1 MLNIISTSPI
11 IQLYE
16 NFLTRKECES
26 LINKDSNT
34 IDLIYDKLSR
44 ELKINRLQF
53 ESIEIVENPSDEGRL
68 DYFFGAEQAQNR
80 QGGNRTATIV
90 LQLTTPKIGGELY
103 FPWPGILIRPNRGK
117 LTYFEYD
124 DLDVTDRIKSQYK
137 FTATTDGTNWVA
149 LIRVREFNTT
159 KLAAEV
165 EPIADFYQ
173 QSFQDSIYQLTCGPS
188 DDLRQLNIVLP
199 ANRTPGATIIVG
211 FTAGM
216 DSSLLLYLLAQLNK
230 LQKIP
235 YHIQPI
241 IIHNRQG
248 SSDVP
253 NKKYAD
259 PILEDWN
266 SLVPMV
272 ELIRQ
277 KTGTKILDTIMHV
290 ASPLVP
296 RENQKIQAMW
306 DFYLRQYGH
315 RFNKYSYIFVGS
327 NQNPTDPGFPQGPRR
342 ILSAAPPWM
351 NPFINL
357 EKSHIVD
364 ALLQIG
370 CEDMVAISP
379 KCSISHTTL
388 DERCDIWQCME
399 RRWAFKRINKIE
411 VGARHF
417 LQGKNMNYDLTQNID
432 DLLSIDPTTENFISM
447 KLPTIGTFVLR
458 KDEMSKLYAGG
469 TGTDTGGDVGPDV
482 ADSPEGT
489 ESESESESESDA

>member
-11 IQLYE
+11 IQTYQ
-16 NFLTRKECES
+16 NFLTKTECS
-26 LINKDSNT
+26 LLMKKDEYTINHV
-34 IDLIYDKLSR
+34 YDKLSI
-44 ELKINRLQF
+44 ELKIKHSQF
-53 ESIEIVENPSDEGRL
+53 ESIEIIENPSDNERV
-68 DYFFGAEQAQNR
+68 DYFFGDEQIQNR
-80 QGGNRTATIV
+80 QGGNRTATIM
-90 LQLTTPKIGGELY
+90 LQLTTPSAGGELY
-103 FPWPGILIRPNRGK
+103 FPWLRIFMQPTTGK
-117 LTYFEYD
+117 LTYFEYSGA
-124 DLDVTDRIKSQYK
+124 DVAEKVRTQYK
-137 FTATTDGTNWVA
+137 FIPTTEGISWVA
-149 LIRVREFNTT
+149 IIRVREFDIVYE
-159 KLAAEV
+159 AAEV
-165 EPIADFYQ
+165 EPLVDFYQ
-173 QSFQDSIYQLTCGPS
+173 QSFEDSIYQLTCGPS

-248 SSDVP
+248 SADVP
-253 NKKYAD
+253 NRKYAD

-272 ELIRQ
+272 ELIRK
-277 KTGTKILDTIMHV
+277 KTGAKIRDTILHV
-290 ASPLVP
+290 ASPIVP

-306 DFYLRQYGH
+306 DVYLRQYGH
-315 RFNKYSYIFVGS
+315 RFSKYSYIFVGS
-327 NQNPTDPGFPQGPRR
+327 NQNPTEPGFPEGPRR
-342 ILSAAPPWM
+342 VLSATPPWM

-364 ALLQIG
+364 ALLQLG
-370 CEDMVAISP
+370 CEDMIAISP
-379 KCSISHTTL
+379 KCSIAHTTL
-388 DERCDIWQCME
+388 DENCGIWQCLE

-417 LQGKNMNYDLTQNID
+417 LRGKHMNYNPTQNTD
-432 DLLSIDPTTENFISM
+432 DLLSIDPTTANFISM
-447 KLPTIGTFVLR
+447 ELPTSGTFILR

-469 TGTDTGGDVGPDV
+469 TGTTDTGGDGGVDNAADAPD
-482 ADSPEGT
+482 GT
-489 ESESESESESDA
+489 ETESESDAQ